1 MPRRCIPGVAVTL
14 ALFSVMAA
22 PSASA
27 DSASHDAIHPRAG
40 NYHTHTAGIFVGGA
54 SDDLGKREGFALG
67 IEYEYRFDRQWGIG
81 FMMEHTYGVLDTWV
95 YVMPIA
101 YHIDQWKLY
110 LAPGVEDGH
119 HGSEN
124 MVRVGF
130 EYGFH
135 VDRWEISPQVDI
147 DFVERERDV
156 FVIGLTFARGFDF

>member
-1 MPRRCIPGVAVTL
+1 MPIRCIPGVAAIL
-14 ALFSVMAA
+14 ALFIAA
-22 PSASA
+22 ATPPAAA
-27 DSASHDAIHPRAG
+27 DPASHDAMHNAAR

-67 IEYEYRFDRQWGIG
+67 LEYEYRFDRRWGIG
-81 FMMEHTYGVLDTWV
+81 FMLEHTYGEMDTWV

-101 YHIDQWKLY
+101 YHVGRWKLY
-110 LAPGVEDGH
+110 AAPGVEDGH

-130 EYGFH
+130 EYGIH
-135 VDRWEISPQVDI
+135 LDKWEISPQFDI

-156 FVIGLTFARGFDF
+156 FVVGLTFARGFDF